1 MFESIVVMTAM
12 PIHFFAQVR
21 SALEEVGIEVKQD
34 EGQATPSQASQEQE
48 VVDASNFELSFR
60 VQSIHASI
68 PASPKAP
75 R

>member
-1 MFESIVVMTAM
+1 MLQSNVGMTAM
-12 PIHFFAQVR
+12 PIHSFAQVR
-21 SALEEVGIEVKQD
+21 SALEEAGIEVKD
-34 EGQATPSQASQEQE
+34 EGQVTPSQASQEQE